1 MTDRVN
7 FLALSD
13 YEKTLTCGVAML
25 KLNSVNWEHVGAG
38 MGNLVY
44 YDYPKNIP

>member
-25 KLNSVNWEHVGAG
+25 KLNSVNWEHVGG
-38 MGNLVY
+38 RYGKSCLL
-44 YDYPKNIP
+44 